1 MVARFFFR
9 LHLSAPLFSFPSF
22 AFQLL
27 SRTSHSSYPLLRS
40 SLLYL
45 LADEAP
51 MKLTPPADE
60 ASSANKMKLG
70 QCDSPKC
77 RDLVLA
83 QGALIPLLFQLNEHA
98 KLSILRNS
106 TWKLPNFCRGKPQP
120 SFSQIVTGDDMQTQV
135 AFLL

>member
-70 QCDSPKC
+70 QLYNQSSSIALSSELDIIFVPDACMCDNIGEAMIGRKY
-77 RDLVLA
+77 
-83 QGALIPLLFQLNEHA
+83 
-98 KLSILRNS
+98 
-106 TWKLPNFCRGKPQP
+106 
-120 SFSQIVTGDDMQTQV
+120 
-135 AFLL
+135 